1 MSSGFIHVVTNGRI
15 SFFLMGK
22 QYPIVHVHI
31 SVLFMHPPTDDTG
44 CFHIFVNNAAMNL
57 GVQIA
62 LQDLIP
68 SPLGKY
74 PKVGLLYY
82 MTFL

>member
-1 MSSGFIHVVTNGRI
+1 M
-15 SFFLMGK
+15 MGK

-68 SPLGKY
+68 SPLGKD

>member
-1 MSSGFIHVVTNGRI
+1 
-15 SFFLMGK
+15 
-22 QYPIVHVHI
+22 
-31 SVLFMHPPTDDTG
+31 MHPPTDNTG

-57 GVQIA
+57 GVQIS

-68 SPLGKY
+68 PPLGKY
-74 PKVGLLYY
+74 PKVGLLYH